1 MRALLAATL
10 AVCALSGAVSAR
22 SFDAT
27 PGDPFPGGALSASAP
42 CSDDLFCGDIPAAD
56 TTAFYAD
63 GEWDPV
69 SGNCGWVSTSETVA
83 FTNSI
88 CGYINTCTLN
98 GFPFNTNGTIP
109 RSFAYGL
116 SGDYWIG
123 TWTGAPDPESI
134 NHLSSSCQTIASFVI
149 DDPDI
154 ATNYQISGLALDRA
168 NNHLWAITRNNPAGT
183 LSRFVEFNIASGTP
197 VVIQGPIPV
206 PWNGGPSAV
215 SSAGLEYNNRD
226 CTIVALRQDANNVG
240 VTELTVF
247 KDNNP
252 AGVGA
257 PTLLAYCNVQNAPCT
272 GVGPGSNRPWGI
284 ALINDP
290 GLGDYVL
297 YNDLNLNAACAAQA
311 VGPPIDLH
319 ILTLPP
325 YENACD
331 VVAVEPSTWGKIKS
345 DYNSR

>member
-27 PGDPFPGGALSASAP
+27 PGDPFPGGSAMSASAP
-42 CSDDLFCGDIPAAD
+42 CTDDLFCGNIPAAD
-56 TTAFYAD
+56 TTIFYAD

-69 SGNCGWVSTSETVA
+69 SGNCGWVRIAETVA

-88 CGYINTCTLN
+88 CGYVNTCTLN

-134 NHLSSSCQTIASFVI
+134 THLSSSCQTIASFVI
-149 DDPDI
+149 DDPDTP
-154 ATNYQISGLALDRA
+154 ANYQISGLALDRA
-168 NNHLWAITRNNPAGT
+168 NNHLWAITRNNPVGT
-183 LSRFVEFNIASGTP
+183 ISRFVEFNVASGTP
-197 VVIQGPIPV
+197 VVIQGPVAV

-215 SSAGLEYNNRD
+215 SSAGLEYNNHD
-226 CTIVALRQDANNVG
+226 CTIVALRQDANNLG

-247 KDNNP
+247 KDNG
-252 AGVGA
+252 AGA
-257 PTLLAYCNVQNAPCT
+257 PTFLAYCNIVNTPCT
-272 GVGPGSNRPWGI
+272 GAGTGSNRPWGI
-284 ALINDP
+284 ALVEDP
-290 GLGDYVL
+290 VLGDYVI
-297 YNDLNLNAACAAQA
+297 YDDLNLEPGCGTAPT
-311 VGPPIDLH
+311 GPAIDLH
-319 ILTLPP
+319 IVTLPS
-325 YENACD
+325 YQNSCD
-331 VVAVEPSTWGKIKS
+331 VVAVEPSTWGQIKNN
-345 DYNSR
+345 YNR

>member
-27 PGDPFPGGALSASAP
+27 PGDPYPGSALSASAP
-42 CSDDLFCGDIPAAD
+42 CTDDLFCGNIPAAD

-83 FTNSI
+83 FTSSI
-88 CGYINTCTLN
+88 CGWTNTCTLN

-123 TWTGAPDPESI
+123 TWTGATDPESI
-134 NHLSSSCQTIASFVI
+134 THVSSSCQTIASFVI
-149 DDPDI
+149 DDPDTP
-154 ATNYQISGLALDRA
+154 ANYQISGLALDRA
-168 NNHLWAITRNNPAGT
+168 NNHLWAITRNNPVGT
-183 LSRFVEFNIASGTP
+183 ISRFVEFDIASGTP
-197 VVIQGPIPV
+197 VLIQGPFPV

-215 SSAGLEYNNRD
+215 SSAGLEYNNHD

-252 AGVGA
+252 ALLGA
-257 PTLLAYCNVQNAPCT
+257 PTFLAYCNIVNAPCT
-272 GVGPGSNRPWGI
+272 GVGSGSNRPWGI
-284 ALINDP
+284 ALVEDP
-290 GLGDYVL
+290 NLGDYVI
-297 YNDLNLNAACAAQA
+297 YNDLNLDAGCVAQA
-311 VGPPIDLH
+311 IGPPIDLH
-319 ILTLPP
+319 IATLPS
-325 YENACD
+325 YQNSCD
-331 VVAVEPSTWGKIKS
+331 VVAVEPTTWGKIKN
-345 DYNSR
+345 DYAR